1 MKEDSQARPL
11 LLDIWQFYRA
21 ERLYLLQVLK
31 EILTFFNNPESPNQ
45 VVFEEVLG
53 AIEGSTGLRGRL
65 VEQLEKVLKE
75 EAPLLEHLG
84 SLGPVCRK
92 NWIHFNL
99 REQSELLQLLL
110 LLIHQTGQKELT
122 DFNSLST
129 LFSSHEFGSKQQ
141 FQSEMEEQSSR
152 LVEGVG
158 QLEAACLLLV
168 MDISTITTSPNHP
181 LFPAVGSVPSLERF
195 ISGLGNL
202 SAHGPPM
209 LAYMLGTYLSQ
220 GQQGL
225 STSMR
230 YGEAAICGN
239 VLQTLL
245 STLKGDFTRSLV
257 SDILHSLVYSLTS
270 ALVAAFDPVSL
281 GLGVDTHN
289 LIVHLLS
296 HQKVADHFWKLPAE
310 GLGLY
315 VDSLKASYPLNHRPL
330 LEVFTSLAQASSPSC
345 TSTLSSMCSL
355 PSFTDSADLLP
366 SSARALGSS
375 TVVLTE
381 AYYPYPGT
389 KSVCL
394 PAGTRGTM
402 SQSGTS
408 VTWRPDS
415 QCNGWQMMLADSGQL
430 ASQATSGAGSISPA
444 CLARVTSS
452 AKLVAAI
459 LATDPSSA
467 PQLAQV
473 QSSNVSISS
482 ISSIC
487 QVTSTLLHCLA
498 ILVQLPDPPLLLV
511 SAVTNIFASLTESDP
526 SVLGRLQRTPLLP
539 RPGRDNTLQPGV
551 IGGLL
556 ARQESVGGEYPSL
569 LAFLKLATS
578 VAGQDSAGP
587 CIAFLL
593 QEVVPH
599 FSKWRYEVASD
610 KERIAKLALT
620 AVLKHTDTEEGLKL
634 VAGDQGLARALLQLA
649 STGDRV
655 IQNLLENQTNWEVGR
670 GADLAVIVHLALN
683 ILHRLASSSPLLM
696 AGPVGAAIRAPPQG
710 GSPHLLLTLAHYT
723 YFFHLPELAI
733 AAVRLLAAVARDAFV
748 CGSSP
753 VSVLACLSGV
763 SIRPYLIIVICT

>member
-315 VDSLKASYPLNHRPL
+315 VDSLKASYPLNHR
-330 LEVFTSLAQASSPSC
+330 FH
-345 TSTLSSMCSL
+345 
-355 PSFTDSADLLP
+355 DL
-366 SSARALGSS
+366 
-375 TVVLTE
+375 
-381 AYYPYPGT
+381 
-389 KSVCL
+389 
-394 PAGTRGTM
+394 
-402 SQSGTS
+402 
-408 VTWRPDS
+408 
-415 QCNGWQMMLADSGQL
+415 
-430 ASQATSGAGSISPA
+430 
-444 CLARVTSS
+444 RV
-452 AKLVAAI
+452 
-459 LATDPSSA
+459 
-467 PQLAQV
+467 
-473 QSSNVSISS
+473 
-482 ISSIC
+482 
-487 QVTSTLLHCLA
+487 
-498 ILVQLPDPPLLLV
+498 
-511 SAVTNIFASLTESDP
+511 
-526 SVLGRLQRTPLLP
+526 
-539 RPGRDNTLQPGV
+539 
-551 IGGLL
+551 
-556 ARQESVGGEYPSL
+556 
-569 LAFLKLATS
+569 
-578 VAGQDSAGP
+578 
-587 CIAFLL
+587 
-593 QEVVPH
+593 
-599 FSKWRYEVASD
+599 
-610 KERIAKLALT
+610 
-620 AVLKHTDTEEGLKL
+620 
-634 VAGDQGLARALLQLA
+634 
-649 STGDRV
+649 
-655 IQNLLENQTNWEVGR
+655 
-670 GADLAVIVHLALN
+670 
-683 ILHRLASSSPLLM
+683 
-696 AGPVGAAIRAPPQG
+696 
-710 GSPHLLLTLAHYT
+710 
-723 YFFHLPELAI
+723 
-733 AAVRLLAAVARDAFV
+733 
-748 CGSSP
+748 
-753 VSVLACLSGV
+753 
-763 SIRPYLIIVICT
+763 

>member
-1 MKEDSQARPL
+1 MLCNYLATEFRGTSESLARLMKEDSQARPL

-168 MDISTITTSPNHP
+168 VDISTITTSPNHP

-345 TSTLSSMCSL
+345 TSTLSSLCSL

-394 PAGTRGTM
+394 PAGTRGSM

-415 QCNGWQMMLADSGQL
+415 PCNGWQMMLADSGHL
-430 ASQATSGAGSISPA
+430 ANQATSGAGSISPA

-473 QSSNVSISS
+473 
-482 ISSIC
+482 
-487 QVTSTLLHCLA
+487 
-498 ILVQLPDPPLLLV
+498 
-511 SAVTNIFASLTESDP
+511 
-526 SVLGRLQRTPLLP
+526 
-539 RPGRDNTLQPGV
+539 
-551 IGGLL
+551 
-556 ARQESVGGEYPSL
+556 
-569 LAFLKLATS
+569 
-578 VAGQDSAGP
+578 
-587 CIAFLL
+587 
-593 QEVVPH
+593 
-599 FSKWRYEVASD
+599 
-610 KERIAKLALT
+610 
-620 AVLKHTDTEEGLKL
+620 
-634 VAGDQGLARALLQLA
+634 
-649 STGDRV
+649 
-655 IQNLLENQTNWEVGR
+655 
-670 GADLAVIVHLALN
+670 
-683 ILHRLASSSPLLM
+683 
-696 AGPVGAAIRAPPQG
+696 
-710 GSPHLLLTLAHYT
+710 
-723 YFFHLPELAI
+723 
-733 AAVRLLAAVARDAFV
+733 
-748 CGSSP
+748 
-753 VSVLACLSGV
+753 
-763 SIRPYLIIVICT
+763 